1 MRAVDLTRRAWLI
14 AGLCGVAAVAGAQ
27 VAPLYTAP
35 RESALHVSD
44 ATLRALTQCVASQH
58 GVPGPFSARLVA
70 DTTYST
76 TLIRLLKPDLP
87 HAHAAWS
94 EVYLIEKG
102 SGVML
107 TGGTITGRLT
117 GNSATH
123 RSMFLNAACWRRILP
138 GWVPGPA
145 PAPMRPTPGD
155 KSGTSIEG
163 GSRNSVKPGDMVL
176 IPAGV
181 PHRWLKVNDSV
192 LYLDIKFPKAG

>member
-1 MRAVDLTRRAWLI
+1 MSAGNLMRRVWLV
-14 AGLCGVAAVAGAQ
+14 AGLGTFATVALAQ

-35 RESALHVSD
+35 RQSALHVSD
-44 ATLRALTQCVASQH
+44 ATLQAVMQCVASPS

-87 HAHAAWS
+87 HAHGAWS

-102 SGVML
+102 SGVMQ

-123 RSMFLNAACWRRILP
+123 RSMFLNASCWRRVLP
-138 GWVPGPA
+138 GWVPGPT
-145 PAPMRPTPGD
+145 PAPMRPAAGD
-155 KSGTSIEG
+155 KSGTAIAG
-163 GSRNSVKPGDMVL
+163 GSQERVKPGDMVL

-181 PHRWLKVNDSV
+181 PHRWLQINGSV
-192 LYLDIKFPKAG
+192 LYLDIKFPKAR